1 VEMERQ
7 RQSKDM
13 KKMEKRASSRISM
26 PLVLHINQQVFLF
39 LVLMLILAFAK
50 IYSVNKYFIQIQKF
64 KKVIL
69 L

>member
-1 VEMERQ
+1 MERQ